1 MPIFRSQPAGLALLT
16 LGGTLHD
23 GQVRR
28 VFNGLRRLL
37 TSRRPPAG
45 LVLRLASEGGSVA
58 AAQAVVELVRQLE
71 AETGARV
78 VTVVDDIAVSAA
90 YYVALAGER
99 VFVQPGAVLG
109 SIGTVINRYDLSAL
123 ARRVGVEDVSVTSD
137 DGKRAGQS
145 MVWSPRFADPQ
156 AGAAL
161 VEDIHA
167 QFEAWVLERRG
178 LQTLP
183 DVARHAASF
192 SGRMAVQNGLA
203 DEEGGTAAAIS
214 FLVREL
220 GLARFELL
228 EVDAEASWLA
238 RLVQGLPMGGLLAR
252 WMGLA

>member
-1 MPIFRSQPAGLALLT
+1 MSLFKPQPAGLALLT
-16 LGGTLHD
+16 LSGAIHD

-28 VFNGLRRLL
+28 VFHGLRRVLA
-37 TSRRPPAG
+37 SRRPPMG

-99 VFVQPGAVLG
+99 LFVQRGAVLG
-109 SIGTVINRYDLSAL
+109 SIGTVIHRYDLSAL
-123 ARRVGVEDVSVTSD
+123 ASRLGVEDASVVSD
-137 DGKRAGQS
+137 AGKRAGQS
-145 MVWSPRFADPQ
+145 LVWSPAFAQPE
-156 AGAAL
+156 AGLAL
-161 VEDIHA
+161 VQDIHA
-167 QFEAWVLERRG
+167 QFEDWVLERRG
-178 LQTLP
+178 LAALP

-192 SGRMAVQNGLA
+192 SGRMALACGLA
-203 DEEGGTAAAIS
+203 DEEGGTAAAIRYLARQVGLQS
-214 FLVREL
+214 FRLDEL
-220 GLARFELL
+220 GDEG
-228 EVDAEASWLA
+228 SWLA